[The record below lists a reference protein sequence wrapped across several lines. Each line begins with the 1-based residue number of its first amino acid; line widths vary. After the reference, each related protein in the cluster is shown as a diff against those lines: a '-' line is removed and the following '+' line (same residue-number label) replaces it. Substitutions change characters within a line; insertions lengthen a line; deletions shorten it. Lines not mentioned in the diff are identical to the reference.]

1 MGRMMM
7 DTPSAAFAPLEELS
21 AWLERC
27 KELRAEFG
35 GDPGALE
42 DIEESER
49 EVREALD
56 RGSASSDDALPTGA
70 V

>member
-1 MGRMMM
+1 MI

-27 KELRAEFG
+27 HEMRAEFG

-42 DIEESER
+42 DIEESDR
-49 EVREALD
+49 EVRAALEK
-56 RGSASSDDALPTGA
+56 RGANSEDAPPRG
-70 V
+70 VV

>member
-1 MGRMMM
+1 MMI
-7 DTPSAAFAPLEELS
+7 DTPSAAFAPLDELS

-27 KELRAEFG
+27 QEMRVEFG
-35 GDPGALE
+35 HDPGALE

-49 EVREALD
+49 EVRAALEK
-56 RGSASSDDALPTGA
+56 RSATSEDAPPPGA

>member
-1 MGRMMM
+1 MMI

-27 KELRAEFG
+27 QEMRVEFG
-35 GDPGALE
+35 ADPGALE

-49 EVREALD
+49 EVRAALA
-56 RGSASSDDALPTGA
+56 RRSASSEDVPPPGA